1 MAAIP
6 IRCKTHSFCSG
17 IMFHKG
23 IGIYACKMWGDW
35 LDMQVVSVTEAQL
48 IYLGNALVTNSCDVP
63 IPSTHLYHT
72 MSIGHV
78 QSCTVTLCQM
88 M

>member
-17 IMFHKG
+17 IMFHKET
-23 IGIYACKMWGDW
+23 GIYAHKMWGDQ

-48 IYLGNALVTNSCDVP
+48 IYLGDALVANSHNVP

-72 MSIGHV
+72 MFIGHV
-78 QSCTVTLCQM
+78 QSCAVMLCQM